1 MHLIHLLFS
10 IVSIDSVEAWM
21 ETGGYVVLFG
31 LLCAC
36 GLGFPLPEDIPLLAS
51 GVLVADH
58 KMHLAIAAATAWCGI
73 LAGDM
78 ILYHL
83 GKKFGLEIVRVPFV
97 GKHVTRERIE
107 KAERLFERYGIWV
120 VAVGRMIAG
129 VRGAMVVAAGA
140 IRFNF
145 LKFIITDAL
154 AAIVSGGLFLLL
166 GYWLGSRLHEKMR
179 AIRYSEH
186 LVTLAAVLLV
196 VLAVLIVWGVP
207 KFFHHKKSPDSTS
220 EQK

>member
-1 MHLIHLLFS
+1 MHLIHFFLS
-10 IVSIDSVEAWM
+10 AVSIDSVEGWM
-21 ETGGYVVLFG
+21 EAGGYIVLFG

-58 KMHLAIAAATAWCGI
+58 KMHLAIAAVTAWCGI
-73 LAGDM
+73 IAGDT

-97 GKHVTRERIE
+97 GKHVTRARIE
-107 KAERLFERYGIWV
+107 RAERLFARYGVWV
-120 VAVGRMIAG
+120 VAIGRMIAG

-186 LVTLAAVLLV
+186 LVTVAAVLLV
-196 VLAVLIVWGVP
+196 AFAVLVVWGVP
-207 KFFHHKKSPDSTS
+207 KLFHRRAPTDAN
-220 EQK
+220 QQI